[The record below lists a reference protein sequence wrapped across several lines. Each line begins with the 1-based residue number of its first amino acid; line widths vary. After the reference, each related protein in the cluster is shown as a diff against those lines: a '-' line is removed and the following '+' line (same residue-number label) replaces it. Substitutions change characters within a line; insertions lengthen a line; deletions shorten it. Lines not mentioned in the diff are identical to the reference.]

1 MSDRRKGPRDP
12 STSPHLCGYYGHR
25 NNAGRLCAAT
35 VVAGTRACPR
45 HSGTT
50 LVKAKAKGAVVLELR
65 NWGLGDTTVDPGEA
79 MLRLVSQSA
88 ARVDFYSGLL
98 REAYDAAERLRLAE
112 QPPESDLLE
121 AETARLDL
129 ERIMNTGGVSVLIG
143 HTYAGTQTSGV
154 IATGEAIRGL
164 AKLEADERDRLANF
178 ASKAVAAGL
187 AERMTR
193 LAEKQGA
200 MLAAVI
206 AGVVGALGL
215 DPKDPQVAAVIQ
227 AQIGKL
233 AGVDPRVIEGSAA

>member
-1 MSDRRKGPRDP
+1 MNSGQVKGSPNAARK
-12 STSPHLCGYYGHR
+12 CYEFGHR
-25 NNAGRLCAAT
+25 NSAGEPCGANVIKGTKGCRRHGGKPLARLKAEGM
-35 VVAGTRACPR
+35 VVT
-45 HSGTT
+45 
-50 LVKAKAKGAVVLELR
+50 ELHR
-65 NWGLGDTTVDPGEA
+65 WGLGDTTVDPGEA

-98 REAYDAAERLRLAE
+98 RDAYDAAERLRVAE
-112 QPPESDLLE
+112 SAPQSDLLE

-129 ERIMNTGGVSVLIG
+129 ERVFNTGGVSVLIG

-164 AKLEADERDRLANF
+164 AKLEAEERDRLANF

-227 AQIGKL
+227 AQIGKH
-233 AGVDPRVIEGSAA
+233 AGVDPRVIEGKAA